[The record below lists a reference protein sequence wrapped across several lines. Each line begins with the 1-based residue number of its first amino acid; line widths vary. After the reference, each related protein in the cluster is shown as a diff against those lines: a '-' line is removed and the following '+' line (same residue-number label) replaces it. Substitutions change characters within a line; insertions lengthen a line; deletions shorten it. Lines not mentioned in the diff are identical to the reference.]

1 MKKYVAIS
9 VSFLVLAGFF
19 MPSVSFAADT
29 VPPELQGIMEQLKAS
44 LASLKANENT
54 QSGSAASMASFAQ
67 CIEKSGAK
75 FYGASWCPHCQSQKA
90 LFGQSAGLL
99 PYTECSINNGAGV
112 SSLCLNKSIT
122 AYPTWDFKDGTRK
135 TGTQSLAALAQA
147 TGCVAPEKSTQF
159 VEIKVPQTI
168 IQITA
173 PAMGTKLGF
182 GRSFKVLWNE
192 KDSAPKSFLMGVKNG
207 NGETTYPGKAIRTKS
222 GTYTWK
228 NPSFMKKA
236 GDYTLEFYKV
246 PEKGK
251 IPTEVIAT
259 TKFTVVSKN
268 EKENKKITVD
278 VKVNGSDHP
287 KVVGPVSADL
297 NFDKKVD
304 SADLGLL
311 ASQWGPCVKGS
322 VCSADLD
329 LDNNVGDSDMAI
341 LIKSWG
347 NVKDVAATLSVP
359 EELKKIS
366 IRAEKVYDETES
378 NDGTGSYGYK
388 PFGLAECEV
397 TTNTL
402 FSDQVIW
409 ESVGKI
415 THYNYDNATC
425 VSEGVIGKVVKYAI
439 SVPFINNGVSNSNKS
454 WCIDNSGLS
463 KQITGSITGA
473 KCS

>member
-147 TGCVAPEKSTQF
+147 TGCVPPEKSTQF

-173 PAMGTKLGF
+173 PAMGANLGF

-251 IPTEVIAT
+251 IPTEVIAST
-259 TKFTVVSKN
+259 RFTVSNSSHVVTNKNNSTDSNDKSIMITSPQKDWEVEKGQVLNIKWDSKN
-268 EKENKKITVD
+268 IDTIRLMLFGTQSIPYPIMNLPTIVAIPNDGYYAWKVSESLPEGDGYRLFIYDGTTGGTNQPDLNEWDASETFSIVAGTG
-278 VKVNGSDHP
+278 VKTKN
-287 KVVGPVSADL
+287 ADL
-297 NFDKKVD
+297 NSDKKVD
-304 SADLGLL
+304 GADLGLL
-311 ASQWGPCVKGS
+311 IAAWGECPATTGCP
-322 VCSADLD
+322 ADLNSDRLVDNKD
-329 LDNNVGDSDMAI
+329 LM
-341 LIKSWG
+341 L
-347 NVKDVAATLSVP
+347 L
-359 EELKKIS
+359 
-366 IRAEKVYDETES
+366 
-378 NDGTGSYGYK
+378 TGS
-388 PFGLAECEV
+388 
-397 TTNTL
+397 
-402 FSDQVIW
+402 W
-409 ESVGKI
+409 
-415 THYNYDNATC
+415 
-425 VSEGVIGKVVKYAI
+425 
-439 SVPFINNGVSNSNKS
+439 
-454 WCIDNSGLS
+454 S
-463 KQITGSITGA
+463 K
-473 KCS
+473 